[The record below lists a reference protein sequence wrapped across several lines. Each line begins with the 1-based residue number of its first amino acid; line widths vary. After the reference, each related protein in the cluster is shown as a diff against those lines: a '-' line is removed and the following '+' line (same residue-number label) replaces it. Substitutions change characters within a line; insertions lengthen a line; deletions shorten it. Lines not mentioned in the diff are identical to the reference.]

1 MKHDQEFKLRH
12 LLGLQKPLWLIAWLF
27 AVATVLSMLGLLMV
41 AGWFV
46 TMTAVAGVAGVVLYY
61 ALPSLFIRVFAIT
74 RTLARYG
81 DLMVSHHA
89 IFGLLKQ
96 LRVKFFARWVNLPL
110 QERHADADTSSQKMH
125 RLVKD
130 IDVLNELPLRFV
142 SPYLVA
148 MVAMVAMSLM
158 LMYLLPQAVWA
169 VGLLVMTLLVAFFA
183 LKKGVQLAQD
193 ESIFN
198 TRRQS
203 RLLDTLPALHQL
215 LIWGRWQDLV
225 KDLTALDKAHLT
237 HTKKINALK
246 RQTSFIN
253 QLIMAVVICV
263 VLWVAHKQFVGG
275 VTLTAEVFMTL
286 NPAFVL
292 ALVFG
297 LFGLIEVVMLMTAEP
312 LALGRAN
319 VAKGRLNELIYPK
332 TTVSTKTTLNDKV
345 VSLSLQNADIKM
357 PNALVGLQGINATL
371 NTKVPTLIIGAS
383 GAGKSTLL
391 ATLAGEIPLAG
402 GQILINGK
410 DMGSVDFGNSLGFL
424 GQTVDIFDQ
433 TLRDN
438 LRLGLPKFDPFA
450 WRFHDDDDELWAVLD
465 KVGLL
470 SWAKSQPKGLDTPL
484 GEYGMAI
491 SGGQARRIALA
502 RLLLSPKEIMLL
514 DEPFAGL
521 DVGTRHK
528 VWTSLKNMQR
538 SGEIGVL
545 AIATHQLWDEMG
557 EVGILQV

>member
-61 ALPSLFIRVFAIT
+61 ALPSLLIRVFAIT

-193 ESIFN
+193 ESILN

-225 KDLTALDKAHLT
+225 KDLTALDKAHLN

-275 VTLTAEVFMTL
+275 ITLTAEVFMTL

-391 ATLAGEIPLAG
+391 ATLAGEMPLAG

-450 WRFHDDDDELWAVLD
+450 WRFHDGDDELWAVLD

-545 AIATHQLWDEMG
+545 AIAIHQLWDEMG